1 MCPLELPKPKDN
13 SDLEESDLYT
23 GDEAI
28 PVIADVV
35 YYFVQV
41 WETASSTSPF
51 IGQWDGYL
59 SQRTMKMFEIE
70 NLRSIAKGGRGQVV
84 GSKPLKTIYLIAVA
98 LLLFFA
104 AQLQFIDYTAVK
116 WGPIASSICTAT
128 YFALVLYGVS
138 YKVCHTIMGAAVT
151 AVS

>member
-59 SQRTMKMFEIE
+59 SQR
-70 NLRSIAKGGRGQVV
+70 
-84 GSKPLKTIYLIAVA
+84 SK
-98 LLLFFA
+98 F
-104 AQLQFIDYTAVK
+104 
-116 WGPIASSICTAT
+116 
-128 YFALVLYGVS
+128 
-138 YKVCHTIMGAAVT
+138 
-151 AVS
+151 